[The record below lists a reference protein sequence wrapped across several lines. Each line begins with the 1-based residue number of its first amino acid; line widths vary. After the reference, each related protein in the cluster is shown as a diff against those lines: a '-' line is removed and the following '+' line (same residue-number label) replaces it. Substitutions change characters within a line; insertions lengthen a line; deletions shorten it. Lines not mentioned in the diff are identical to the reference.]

1 MNTCLTIG
9 ITTFGNKIS
18 FDVINFLK
26 GQPINVI
33 ISENKEDLSLSPPEY
48 VNELL
53 KSKVNT
59 KYIFCD
65 KPGIGNNRQNI
76 LDNVETKYF
85 YTIDNDDNLEG
96 DLKEV
101 IKFLNNEEYD
111 AFYIRCYEDGK
122 YMNIPHN
129 FIYMCTWMQIYR
141 TAWIRELGGYLQSWN
156 FIHEESVTN
165 INWRVNLNKK
175 KYRRIIIPKKYLSYK
190 YHPNSAC
197 IVDFDIGK
205 VCDFINQI
213 HKNEKIKDKGRF
225 IRLFEN
231 FVKKYMKIYRVNSN
245 KDVIY
250 IDTYINGKFEDIF
263 FCLNNQKSIIKR
275 SVR

>member
-48 VNELL
+48 VNELS

-101 IKFLNNEEYD
+101 IKFLNREEYD

-245 KDVIY
+245 KDVTY

-263 FCLNNQKSIIKR
+263 FCLNNQKSIVKR

>member
-165 INWRVNLNKK
+165 INWRVNLNRK

-245 KDVIY
+245 KDVTY

-263 FCLNNQKSIIKR
+263 FSLNNQKSIIKR

>member
-65 KPGIGNNRQNI
+65 KTGIGNNRQNI

-245 KDVIY
+245 KDVTY
-250 IDTYINGKFEDIF
+250 IDTYILYFFLFVNSDIF
-263 FCLNNQKSIIKR
+263 YKIIN
-275 SVR
+275 

>member
-1 MNTCLTIG
+1 MKTCLTIG

-18 FDVINFLK
+18 PDVIGFLK
-26 GQPINVI
+26 GQPVNVI
-33 ISENKEDLSLSPPEY
+33 ISENKEDLSLNQPEY
-48 VNELL
+48 VKELTE
-53 KSKVNT
+53 SGVNT

-76 LDNVETKYF
+76 LDHVETKYF

-96 DLKEV
+96 NLQKV
-101 IKFLNNEEYD
+101 IDFLNAEEYD
-111 AFYIRCYEDGK
+111 AIYIRCYEDGK

-141 TAWIRELGGYLQSWN
+141 TAWIRELGGYVQSWN
-156 FIHEESVTN
+156 FIHEESATN
-165 INWRVNLNKK
+165 LNWRANLNNK
-175 KYRRIIIPKKYLSYK
+175 KYRRVIIPKKYLSYK

-197 IVDFDIGK
+197 IVSFDIEK

-213 HKNEKIKDKGRF
+213 HENEKIKYKERF

-231 FVKKYMKIYRVNSN
+231 FVRRYMKVYRVNSK
-245 KDVIY
+245 KDV
-250 IDTYINGKFEDIF
+250 TYINNYVNGNFEDIF
-263 FCLNNQKSIIKR
+263 LCLNNQKSII
-275 SVR
+275 

>member
-76 LDNVETKYF
+76 LENVETKYF

-231 FVKKYMKIYRVNSN
+231 FVKKYMRIYRVNSN
-245 KDVIY
+245 KDVTY

-263 FCLNNQKSIIKR
+263 FSLNNQKSIIKR

>member
-9 ITTFGNKIS
+9 ITTIGNKIS

-26 GQPINVI
+26 GQSINVI

-59 KYIFCD
+59 KYIFCN

-245 KDVIY
+245 KDVTY

>member
-48 VNELL
+48 VSELL

-245 KDVIY
+245 KDVTY

>member
-245 KDVIY
+245 KDVTY

-263 FCLNNQKSIIKR
+263 FSLNNQKSIIKR

>member
-1 MNTCLTIG
+1 MKTCLTIG

-76 LDNVETKYF
+76 LENVETKYF

-245 KDVIY
+245 KDVTY

-263 FCLNNQKSIIKR
+263 FSLNNQKSIIKR

>member
-76 LDNVETKYF
+76 LENVETKYF

-165 INWRVNLNKK
+165 INWRVNLNRK

-245 KDVIY
+245 KDVTY
-250 IDTYINGKFEDIF
+250 IDTYINGKFQDIF
-263 FCLNNQKSIIKR
+263 FFLYNLKSIIKR

>member
-1 MNTCLTIG
+1 MKKSLTIG

-18 FDVINFLK
+18 SDVIEFLK

-33 ISENKEDLSLSPPEY
+33 ISENKEDLSSKQPEY
-48 VNELL
+48 VKELIQ
-53 KSKVNT
+53 SGVNT

-65 KPGIGNNRQNI
+65 KPGIGNNRQCI
-76 LDNVETKYF
+76 LDHVETKYF

-96 DLKEV
+96 NLEKVVE
-101 IKFLNNEEYD
+101 FLNAEEYD
-111 AFYIRCYEDGK
+111 AVYIRCYEDGK

-141 TAWIRELGGYLQSWN
+141 TAWIRELGGYIQSWN
-156 FIHEESVTN
+156 FIHEESATN
-165 INWRVNLNKK
+165 LNWRANLNNK
-175 KYRRIIIPKKYLSYK
+175 KYRRVIIPKKYLSYK

-197 IVDFDIGK
+197 IVSFDIGK
-205 VCDFINQI
+205 VCDFINHI
-213 HKNEKIKDKGRF
+213 HENSKIKNKKHF

-231 FVKKYMKIYRVNSN
+231 FVKKYMKVYRVNEK

-250 IDTYINGKFEDIF
+250 INNYVNGKFEDIF
-263 FCLNNQKSIIKR
+263 LCLNNQKAIVKKG
-275 SVR
+275 

>member
-76 LDNVETKYF
+76 LENVETKYF

-156 FIHEESVTN
+156 FIHKESVTN
-165 INWRVNLNKK
+165 INWRVKLKKK

-245 KDVIY
+245 KDVTY

>member
-59 KYIFCD
+59 KYIFCN

-245 KDVIY
+245 KDVTY

-263 FCLNNQKSIIKR
+263 FSLNNQKSIIKR

>member
-96 DLKEV
+96 DLK
-101 IKFLNNEEYD
+101 
-111 AFYIRCYEDGK
+111 
-122 YMNIPHN
+122 
-129 FIYMCTWMQIYR
+129 
-141 TAWIRELGGYLQSWN
+141 
-156 FIHEESVTN
+156 
-165 INWRVNLNKK
+165 
-175 KYRRIIIPKKYLSYK
+175 
-190 YHPNSAC
+190 
-197 IVDFDIGK
+197 
-205 VCDFINQI
+205 
-213 HKNEKIKDKGRF
+213 
-225 IRLFEN
+225 
-231 FVKKYMKIYRVNSN
+231 
-245 KDVIY
+245 
-250 IDTYINGKFEDIF
+250 
-263 FCLNNQKSIIKR
+263 KS
-275 SVR
+275 

>member
-101 IKFLNNEEYD
+101 IKFLNREEYD

-245 KDVIY
+245 KDVTY

>member
-1 MNTCLTIG
+1 MKTCLTIG

-76 LDNVETKYF
+76 LENVETKYF

-141 TAWIRELGGYLQSWN
+141 TAWIREL
-156 FIHEESVTN
+156 VTD
-165 INWRVNLNKK
+165 
-175 KYRRIIIPKKYLSYK
+175 S
-190 YHPNSAC
+190 S
-197 IVDFDIGK
+197 
-205 VCDFINQI
+205 
-213 HKNEKIKDKGRF
+213 
-225 IRLFEN
+225 
-231 FVKKYMKIYRVNSN
+231 
-245 KDVIY
+245 
-250 IDTYINGKFEDIF
+250 
-263 FCLNNQKSIIKR
+263 
-275 SVR
+275 

>member
-76 LDNVETKYF
+76 LENVETKYF
-85 YTIDNDDNLEG
+85 YTIDNDDKLEG

-231 FVKKYMKIYRVNSN
+231 FVKKYMRIYRVNSN
-245 KDVIY
+245 KDVTY

>member
-65 KPGIGNNRQNI
+65 KTGIGNNRQNI

-101 IKFLNNEEYD
+101 IKFLNREEYD

-213 HKNEKIKDKGRF
+213 HKNEKIKDKVRF

-245 KDVIY
+245 KDVTY

>member
-76 LDNVETKYF
+76 LENVETKYF
-85 YTIDNDDNLEG
+85 YTIDNDDKLEG

-231 FVKKYMKIYRVNSN
+231 FVKKNMKIYRVNSN
-245 KDVIY
+245 KDVTY

-263 FCLNNQKSIIKR
+263 FCLNNQKSIVKR